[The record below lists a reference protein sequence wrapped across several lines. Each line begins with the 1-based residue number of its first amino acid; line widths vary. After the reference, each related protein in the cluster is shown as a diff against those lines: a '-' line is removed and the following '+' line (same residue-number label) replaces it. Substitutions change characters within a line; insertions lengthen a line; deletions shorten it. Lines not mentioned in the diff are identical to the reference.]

1 MINTLWLSDGCL
13 SQDLSVS
20 DVEEEHLQGE
30 KEKRGKEEKGA
41 KEEEEEH
48 SITCSECR
56 EFSLTAF

>member
-1 MINTLWLSDGCL
+1 M
-13 SQDLSVS
+13 S

-30 KEKRGKEEKGA
+30 KEKRAKKEEEIRDK
-41 KEEEEEH
+41 KEEEH